1 MVSRKVSQALL
12 SLLLIRET
20 QFTHSEFAVRAGL
33 GGESIPLALRVSEQ
47 AGLLHSIPHGVK
59 HEAMDCMVNPP
70 HPTPVLPD
78 TIQARDQ
85 EGNDVGGAGA
95 SNGVTAKTIG
105 GRPTQ
110 GPGTPINTRGNKG
123 RGGEN
128 GGGGQESGILS
139 PLMLCRRADEAGDRR
154 GQVAAL
160 QAAWAE
166 AFPLQ
171 DYEYQQLQVQAAKS
185 FLVGRTAEE
194 VGEVIL
200 DAPKRTKSKIE
211 SPRAY
216 IESVLAGKKSR
227 DEDEPIITDELRA
240 LARQAKEQIRA
251 RKAADQRRRDDYGA
265 S

>member
-1 MVSRKVSQALL
+1 MDERQVSRKVSQALL

-105 GRPTQ
+105 SDLRRDQ
-110 GPGTPINTRGNKG
+110 VLRLIQEAIKAE
-123 RGGEN
+123 GER
-128 GGGGQESGILS
+128 
-139 PLMLCRRADEAGDRR
+139 M
-154 GQVAAL
+154 V
-160 QAAWAE
+160 
-166 AFPLQ
+166 
-171 DYEYQQLQVQAAKS
+171 
-185 FLVGRTAEE
+185 EE
-194 VGEVIL
+194 
-200 DAPKRTKSKIE
+200 
-211 SPRAY
+211 
-216 IESVLAGKKSR
+216 
-227 DEDEPIITDELRA
+227 
-240 LARQAKEQIRA
+240 A
-251 RKAADQRRRDDYGA
+251 RKAEYYRPSCCAGEPTKQETDGGR
-265 S
+265 